1 MLRGRTFDGLVGAAV
16 AAHQPVLL
24 FRKIVVADAGAVQ
37 PVQRQAVVGQ
47 RLDAD
52 LRPRR
57 VAAGQHLHVEAAA
70 PLFAL
75 AIDATTPMQ
84 TFALLLMPYA
94 LALVWLGPVLTAV
107 QHLAPAS
114 SRSTMSALFLLINNL
129 IGLGVGPYFFGA
141 VSDYLKPVYGE
152 DSIKYAFFYGLGFY
166 VIAAV
171 LLYLASRRIARDWI
185 D

>member
-1 MLRGRTFDGLVGAAV
+1 MYWLPTFLARTLHMDIVARSQLLAAV
-16 AAHQPVLL
+16 LFIGGIAGMAAGGWL
-24 FRKIVVADAGAVQ
+24 ADRLGARSKRAYALIPAGAF
-37 PVQRQAVVGQ
+37 
-47 RLDAD
+47 L
-52 LRPRR
+52 
-57 VAAGQHLHVEAAA
+57 AAA
-70 PLFAL
+70 PLYAL
-75 AIDATTPMQ
+75 AIEATTPLQ
-84 TFALLLMPYA
+84 TFALLLLPYA

-129 IGLGVGPYFFGA
+129 VGLGIGPYFFGR
-141 VSDYLKPVYGE
+141 VSDLLKPAYGA

-166 VIAAV
+166 VIAAA